1 MDLSRGRCL
10 SIDDLQKSFARNQ
23 LCHRKGN
30 QNGLLLNLRLTKSR
44 NSLTKCAN
52 HGATKLIDAQH
63 FSQLQS
69 GIPLHNRIG
78 YETDFGSPLIILFV
92 EVAARRDLQVSNPE
106 KIARRSHESSV
117 SGPAADLKIN
127 WGIVGSRGCKY
138 VW

>member
-1 MDLSRGRCL
+1 EHTLDIRGQCVDLSRGRCL
-10 SIDDLQKSFARNQ
+10 SIDDLQKSFARDQ

-69 GIPLHNRIG
+69 GIPLHKTIFAFPAPAIVN
-78 YETDFGSPLIILFV
+78 TT
-92 EVAARRDLQVSNPE
+92 
-106 KIARRSHESSV
+106 RSEALPIRH
-117 SGPAADLKIN
+117 LT
-127 WGIVGSRGCKY
+127 W
-138 VW
+138 